1 MVLEVFPKE
10 STSNIAVLQ
19 FMFRSPG
26 GFQSIFP
33 DTWYF
38 KGTDLGRFVDILI
51 FRETESFNLHHVP
64 IDCAEICLPKNQVFL
79 YQEMLSINKPHHSGG
94 QLNVSTSWTFQV
106 TRHAAITA
114 TWWFSKIKNRKKVA
128 RSLLIVSLN
137 ISNCQ
142 WSVAAFRFVTWGYG
156 NVWSHLSKSIHDHK
170 VCVGC
175 QWGTH
180 GNEVCQAT
188 NKNRKRPLNR
198 EKSGRSGRFM
208 KQ

>member
-10 STSNIAVLQ
+10 NTSNIAVLQ

-38 KGTDLGRFVDILI
+38 RGTDLGRFVDILI

-64 IDCAEICLPKNQVFL
+64 VDCAEICLPKNQVFL

-114 TWWFSKIKNRKKVA
+114 TWDLIFKDKKSKESGKISPNRFIEHLKLPV
-128 RSLLIVSLN
+128 I
-137 ISNCQ
+137 CG
-142 WSVAAFRFVTWGYG
+142 SVPFGDMRLWEC
-156 NVWSHLSKSIHDHK
+156 LK
-170 VCVGC
+170 
-175 QWGTH
+175 
-180 GNEVCQAT
+180 
-188 NKNRKRPLNR
+188 PL
-198 EKSGRSGRFM
+198 E
-208 KQ
+208 